1 MNKTP
6 RSLRAVLFGQSLLSM
21 RRVNRKKR
29 FDIVSNRRFDVVRK
43 GMSHSHWHD
52 PYHLLLMLDW
62 PQFFG
67 LTAISYI
74 ATNALFALLYLAGG
88 DCIKNA
94 RPGSFLDAFSFSVQT
109 MATIG
114 YGAMYPQTDY
124 ANLLV
129 SIEALVGLLGVA
141 MATGLMF
148 ARFSRPTARVLFSRV
163 AVITPH
169 NGLPTLM
176 LRVANERRNQILEAQ
191 IGLSLLRD
199 EVTMEGLSIR
209 RFYDL
214 KLLRSQTR
222 TFALSWI
229 VMHVIDEDSPLYG
242 ATPESLEKVQT
253 DIVVT
258 LTGIDETVSQT
269 VHARHYYITD
279 EILWNMRFVDIFSK
293 KPDGRRV
300 LDFNRFHDV
309 TPL

>member
-1 MNKTP
+1 
-6 RSLRAVLFGQSLLSM
+6 M
-21 RRVNRKKR
+21 RRVNRNKR
-29 FDIVSNRRFDVVRK
+29 FDIVSNRRFDVKRIGV
-43 GMSHSHWHD
+43 SHSRWHD
-52 PYHLLLMLDW
+52 PYHLLLRIDW
-62 PQFFG
+62 PQFFL
-67 LTAISYI
+67 LTAIFYI
-74 ATNALFALLYLAGG
+74 VTNALFALLYLAGG

-94 RPGSFLDAFSFSVQT
+94 RPGSFLDAFFFSVQT

-242 ATPESLEKVQT
+242 ATPESLEEVQT

-309 TPL
+309 MPL

>member
-1 MNKTP
+1 MDKTP
-6 RSLRAVLFGQSLLSM
+6 RSPLPT
-21 RRVNRKKR
+21 RRVNRNKR
-29 FDIVSNRRFDVVRK
+29 FDIVSNRRFDVKRIGV
-43 GMSHSHWHD
+43 SHSHWHD
-52 PYHLLLMLDW
+52 PYHLLLTLDW
-62 PQFFG
+62 PQFFL
-67 LTAISYI
+67 LTAICYI
-74 ATNALFALLYLAGG
+74 VTNALFALLYLAGG

-94 RPGSFLDAFSFSVQT
+94 RPGSFLDAFFFSVQT

-114 YGAMYPQTDY
+114 YGAMYPSTDY

-129 SIEALVGLLGVA
+129 TLEALIGLLGVA

-199 EVTMEGLSIR
+199 EVTTEGLFIR

-222 TFALSWI
+222 TFALSWV
-229 VMHVIDEDSPLYG
+229 VMHVIDENSPLYG
-242 ATPESLEKVQT
+242 ATPESLQEVQT

-258 LTGIDETVSQT
+258 LMGIDETVSQT
-269 VHARHYYITD
+269 VHARHYYMTD

-293 KPDGRRV
+293 KPDGRRI
-300 LDFNRFHDV
+300 LDFNHFHDV
-309 TPL
+309 MPL

>member
-1 MNKTP
+1 MDKTP
-6 RSLRAVLFGQSLLSM
+6 RSLLPTRKA
-21 RRVNRKKR
+21 NRKKR
-29 FDIVSNRRFDVVRK
+29 FDVVSNRRFDVVRK
-43 GMSHSHWHD
+43 GVSHSNWRD
-52 PYHLLLMLDW
+52 PYHLILTLDW
-62 PQFFG
+62 PKFIA
-67 LTAISYI
+67 LTVVSYV
-74 ATNALFALLYLAGG
+74 ATNAVFALLYLAQG
-88 DCIKNA
+88 DSIKNA
-94 RPGSFLDAFSFSVQT
+94 RPGSFLDAFFFSVQT

-148 ARFSRPTARVLFSRV
+148 ARFSRPTAKVLFSRV
-163 AVITPH
+163 AVITPN
-169 NGLPTLM
+169 NGVPTLM

-191 IGLSLLRD
+191 IGLSLLRN
-199 EVTMEGLSIR
+199 EVTMEGHAFR

-214 KLLRSQTR
+214 KLVRNQTR
-222 TFALSWI
+222 IFALSWM

-242 ATPESLEKVQT
+242 QTPEALEEVET

-269 VHARHYYITD
+269 VHARHYYVTE
-279 EILWNMRFVDIFSK
+279 EILWNMRFVDIFSR
-293 KPDGRRV
+293 KPDGRRL
-300 LDFNRFHDV
+300 LDLTRFHEV

>member
-1 MNKTP
+1 M
-6 RSLRAVLFGQSLLSM
+6 
-21 RRVNRKKR
+21 NRKKQ
-29 FDIVSNRRFDVVRK
+29 FDIVTYRRFDMIRK
-43 GMSHSHWHD
+43 GMPHTRWSD
-52 PYHLLLMLDW
+52 PYHLLLTINWFKFVL
-62 PQFFG
+62 
-67 LTAISYI
+67 LTVVSYV
-74 ATNALFALLYLAGG
+74 ATNALFALLYLVGG

-94 RPGSFLDAFSFSVQT
+94 RPGSFLDTFFFSVQT

-114 YGAMYPQTDY
+114 YGAMYPSTDY

-163 AVITPH
+163 AVIAPH

-199 EVTMEGLSIR
+199 EVTTEGHFMR

-214 KLLRSQTR
+214 NLLRSQTR
-222 TFALSWI
+222 IFSLSWT
-229 VMHVIDEDSPLYG
+229 VMHVIDENSPLYG
-242 ATPESLEKVQT
+242 ATPESLEEAQT

-258 LTGIDETVSQT
+258 LTGLDETVSQT

-279 EILWNMRFVDIFSK
+279 EILWNMCFVDIFSK
-293 KPDGRRV
+293 KPDGQRV
-300 LDFNRFHDV
+300 IDFHYFHDV

>member
-1 MNKTP
+1 MDKTP
-6 RSLRAVLFGQSLLSM
+6 RRFLPP

-43 GMSHSHWHD
+43 GVSHSHWRD
-52 PYHLLLMLDW
+52 PYHIMLTMNW
-62 PQFFG
+62 SSFFA
-67 LTAISYI
+67 LTVVSYVL
-74 ATNALFALLYLAGG
+74 TNTLFALLYLAGG
-88 DCIKNA
+88 DSIKNA
-94 RPGSFLDAFSFSVQT
+94 RPGSFLDAFFFSVQT

-129 SIEALVGLLGVA
+129 SIEALIGLLGVA

-148 ARFSRPTARVLFSRV
+148 ARFSRPTARVIFSRV
-163 AVITPH
+163 AAIAPH
-169 NGLPTLM
+169 NGMPTLM

-199 EVTMEGLSIR
+199 EVTTEGDFMR

-214 KLLRSQTR
+214 KLVRSQTR
-222 TFALSWI
+222 IFALSWM
-229 VMHVIDEDSPLYG
+229 VMHVIDENSPLYG
-242 ATPESLEKVQT
+242 QTPESLEEAQT
-253 DIVVT
+253 DIIVT

-269 VHARHYYITD
+269 VHARHYYVTD
-279 EILWNMRFVDIFSK
+279 EILWNMRFIDIFSK

-300 LDFNRFHDV
+300 LDLHRFHEV
-309 TPL
+309 TPV

>member
-1 MNKTP
+1 MDKTP
-6 RSLRAVLFGQSLLSM
+6 RSPLPM
-21 RRVNRKKR
+21 RRVNRNKR
-29 FDIVSNRRFDVVRK
+29 FDIVSNRRFDVKRIGV
-43 GMSHSHWHD
+43 SHSRWHD
-52 PYHLLLMLDW
+52 PYHLLLRIDW
-62 PQFFG
+62 PQFFL
-67 LTAISYI
+67 LTAIFYI
-74 ATNALFALLYLAGG
+74 VTNALFALLYLAGG

-94 RPGSFLDAFSFSVQT
+94 RPGSFLDAFFFSVQT

-242 ATPESLEKVQT
+242 ATPESLEEVQT

>member
-1 MNKTP
+1 
-6 RSLRAVLFGQSLLSM
+6 M

-88 DCIKNA
+88 DCIKGA
-94 RPGSFLDAFSFSVQT
+94 RPGSFLDTFSFSVQT

>member
-74 ATNALFALLYLAGG
+74 ATNALYALLYLAGG
-88 DCIKNA
+88 DCIKGA
-94 RPGSFLDAFSFSVQT
+94 RPGSFLDTFSFSVQT

-242 ATPESLEKVQT
+242 ATPESLGEVQT

-300 LDFNRFHDV
+300 LDFHRFHDV

>member
-6 RSLRAVLFGQSLLSM
+6 RSLRAALFGQSLLPT

-43 GMSHSHWHD
+43 GMSHSHWSD

-74 ATNALFALLYLAGG
+74 VTNALFALLYLAGG
-88 DCIKNA
+88 DCIKGA

-129 SIEALVGLLGVA
+129 ALESLVGLLGVA

-242 ATPESLEKVQT
+242 ATPESLEEVQT

>member
-6 RSLRAVLFGQSLLSM
+6 RSLRSVLFGQSLLSM

-88 DCIKNA
+88 DCIKGA
-94 RPGSFLDAFSFSVQT
+94 RPGSFLDTFSFSVQT

-199 EVTMEGLSIR
+199 EVTAEGQFIR

-214 KLLRSQTR
+214 KLVRSQTR
-222 TFALSWI
+222 IFAFSWL
-229 VMHVIDEDSPLYG
+229 VMHEIDESSPLYG

>member
-1 MNKTP
+1 
-6 RSLRAVLFGQSLLSM
+6 
-21 RRVNRKKR
+21 VNRNKR
-29 FDIVSNRRFDVVRK
+29 FDIVSNRRFDVKRIGV
-43 GMSHSHWHD
+43 SHSHWHD
-52 PYHLLLMLDW
+52 PYHLLLTLDW
-62 PQFFG
+62 PQFFL
-67 LTAISYI
+67 LTAICYI
-74 ATNALFALLYLAGG
+74 VTNALFALLYLAGG

-94 RPGSFLDAFSFSVQT
+94 RPGSFLDAFFFSVQT

-114 YGAMYPQTDY
+114 YGAMYPSTDY

-129 SIEALVGLLGVA
+129 TLEALIGLLGVA

-199 EVTMEGLSIR
+199 EVTTEGLFIR

-222 TFALSWI
+222 TFALSWV
-229 VMHVIDEDSPLYG
+229 VMHVIDENSPLYG
-242 ATPESLEKVQT
+242 ATPESLKEVQT

-258 LTGIDETVSQT
+258 LMGIDETVSQT
-269 VHARHYYITD
+269 VHARHYYMTD

-309 TPL
+309 MPL

>member
-1 MNKTP
+1 MDKTP
-6 RSLRAVLFGQSLLSM
+6 RSPLPT
-21 RRVNRKKR
+21 RRVNRNKR
-29 FDIVSNRRFDVVRK
+29 FDIVSNRRFDVKRIGV
-43 GMSHSHWHD
+43 SHSHWHD
-52 PYHLLLMLDW
+52 PYHLLLTLDW
-62 PQFFG
+62 PQFFL
-67 LTAISYI
+67 LTAICYI
-74 ATNALFALLYLAGG
+74 VTNALFALLYLAGG

-94 RPGSFLDAFSFSVQT
+94 RPGSFLDAFFFSVQT

-114 YGAMYPQTDY
+114 YGAMYPSTDY

-129 SIEALVGLLGVA
+129 TLEALIGLLGVA

-199 EVTMEGLSIR
+199 EVTTEGLFIR

-222 TFALSWI
+222 TFALSWV
-229 VMHVIDEDSPLYG
+229 VMHVIDENSPLYG
-242 ATPESLEKVQT
+242 ATPESLKEVQT

-258 LTGIDETVSQT
+258 LMGIDETVSQT
-269 VHARHYYITD
+269 VHARHYYMTD

-309 TPL
+309 MPL